1 MNVNLQTPKKQSGL
15 FKAHDKFLYNMENT
29 VDWDLYCLYNMNK
42 YIINKR
48 YSINSIGIFGFIY
61 FPVHSKVMTMRKR
74 VLQNRKT
81 DTYHISEREV
91 INMKKRIVSVIVCL
105 IMVVVLTVGS
115 TVSAMAEFRVTQ
127 IQTGK
132 KGAALRSS
140 PAGEK
145 IAGVHQYT
153 YLDVLDQQNGW
164 FYVYYNGQYG
174 WVTSD
179 SSFVTITRTE
189 DVDTST
195 SYPSSSGPYPSS
207 SSSYYS
213 SGSLDP
219 YDMGIPYIGNTVFRE
234 NMMNMV
240 VFWVQTQLKATGVW
254 YQGYQWDVT
263 GNLGDHTM
271 SEIRSFMQAR
281 GYRGHTGVINQEVID
296 AIADYM
302 GDRLEPVMI
311 GGFYDSMN
319 SITTRDSYGTMYQI
333 VSNLRDMV
341 ARTTNG
347 ARWVQCVLQG
357 IGYYS
362 GAIDGMY
369 GEKTE
374 EAVKRFQRDN
384 GFQERDYVSLGVA
397 RAMLEQFY
405 WRGGNVNMLP

>member
-1 MNVNLQTPKKQSGL
+1 
-15 FKAHDKFLYNMENT
+15 ME
-29 VDWDLYCLYNMNK
+29 
-42 YIINKR
+42 
-48 YSINSIGIFGFIY
+48 
-61 FPVHSKVMTMRKR
+61 
-74 VLQNRKT
+74 
-81 DTYHISEREV
+81 
-91 INMKKRIVSVIVCL
+91 KRIISFIVCL
-105 IMVVVLTVGS
+105 VLVFVLTVGF
-115 TVSAMAEFRVTQ
+115 TVSAMADVRVTQ
-127 IQTGK
+127 IQAGK
-132 KGAALRSS
+132 KGVALRNN
-140 PAGEK
+140 PGGEK

-153 YLDVLDQQNGW
+153 YLDVFDQQNGW

-189 DVDTST
+189 EIDT
-195 SYPSSSGPYPSS
+195 SYPPTPSS
-207 SSSYYS
+207 PYS
-213 SGSLDP
+213 PVSLDP
-219 YDMGIPYIGNTVFRE
+219 YDMGVPYIGNAVFRE

-296 AIADYM
+296 AIVDYM
-302 GDRLEPVMI
+302 GSRLEPVMI

-319 SITTRDSYGTMYQI
+319 SIMSGDSYGTMYQI